1 MVVQELGSHASLARS
16 MGWIPGG
23 GTKILQKKKK
33 SERERKKTQLMTF
46 TMLSQQ
52 RGEIIYNM
60 TGFTESI

>member
-33 SERERKKTQLMTF
+33 KSERERKKKL
-46 TMLSQQ
+46 
-52 RGEIIYNM
+52 N
-60 TGFTESI
+60 

>member
-1 MVVQELGSHASLARS
+1 MVVQELGSHASLAGS

-33 SERERKKTQLMTF
+33 REREKKN
-46 TMLSQQ
+46 SINDIHYDISAK
-52 RGEIIYNM
+52 GGNYIYNM